1 MILNFFDQ
9 IPLTIVYVFIMAV
22 LFLAAEFGFYIGR
35 VRKNIINAG
44 GEDKQTGSI
53 MGASLGLLAFLLAF
67 SFNIVSNIHSE
78 RKSLVVDEANAIS
91 TLYLRTEMFELEQA
105 RTIRN
110 LLKDYVDLRAYL
122 GTVELTNEIA
132 DEGIEASE
140 SMQML
145 IWDNVLGIIKFSDNP
160 MNRTLVEATNKV
172 IDIHA
177 ERVNAAFLRL
187 PMVSIFLLLVI
198 AILTL
203 GLMGYQSG
211 LNGIRVLLPR
221 AALILS
227 LATVM
232 IVILDL
238 DRPGGNLIE
247 ISQKTMLDLQEQ
259 LATNPRFTDKL

>member
-1 MILNFFDQ
+1 MIFSNYDQ
-9 IPLTIVYVFIMAV
+9 IPMSVIYIFIMAV
-22 LFLAAEFGFYIGR
+22 LFLAAEFGFYIGK

-105 RTIRN
+105 KIIRDI
-110 LLKDYVDLRAYL
+110 LKDYVDMRVYL
-122 GTVELTNEIA
+122 GTVELSNEKA
-132 DEGIEASE
+132 AQGFKASE
-140 SMQML
+140 SMQMD
-145 IWDNVLGIIKFSDNP
+145 IWDNVLEIIKFSDNP
-160 MNRTLVEATNKV
+160 MKRTLVDGANKV

-187 PMVSIFLLLVI
+187 PIVSLFLLLFI
-198 AILTL
+198 AMLTL

-211 LNGIRVLLPR
+211 LSGIRVLLPR
-221 AALILS
+221 TALILS
-227 LATVM
+227 LTTVM

-238 DRPGGNLIE
+238 DRPGSNLIE
-247 ISQKTMLDLQEQ
+247 VSQKTMLDLQEQ
-259 LATNPRFTDKL
+259 LATSSRYTDKL

>member
-1 MILNFFDQ
+1 MILNHFDQ
-9 IPLTIVYVFIMAV
+9 IPMSIVYVFIMAV
-22 LFLAAEFGFYIGR
+22 LFLAAEFGFYIGK

-110 LLKDYVDLRAYL
+110 LLKEYVDIRVYL
-122 GTVELTNEIA
+122 GTVEITNDKIA
-132 DEGIEASE
+132 QGIDVSE
-140 SMQML
+140 SMQMA
-145 IWDNVLGIIKFSDNP
+145 IWDNVLEIIKFSDNP
-160 MNRTLVEATNKV
+160 MKRTLVVAANEV
-172 IDIHA
+172 IDIHT
-177 ERVNAAFLRL
+177 ERVNAAFQRL
-187 PMVSIFLLLVI
+187 PIVSLFLLLFI

-221 AALILS
+221 TALILS

-247 ISQKTMLDLQEQ
+247 VSQKTMLDLQEQ
-259 LATNPRFTDKL
+259 LAINTRYTDKL